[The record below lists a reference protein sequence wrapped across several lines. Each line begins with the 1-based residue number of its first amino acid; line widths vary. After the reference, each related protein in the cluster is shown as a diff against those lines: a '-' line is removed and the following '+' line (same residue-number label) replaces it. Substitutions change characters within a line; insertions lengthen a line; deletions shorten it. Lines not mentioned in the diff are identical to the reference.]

1 MNFWMNMKLKCNI
14 SNNENYKI
22 MNRKLIFIIVPLMFL
37 VHFSFGQSKEA
48 RQRIESARIA
58 LITER
63 LGLTPEQAEKFWPVY
78 NEYNIQRKNL
88 VQEMQNARKN
98 VDMNNMSE
106 EQGKELMNL
115 GLDIKER
122 QLQLEKTY
130 SGRLTEVI
138 STKQMLS
145 LRKAEEDFR
154 KMIIQRLEER
164 KRQMMRRDQMIN
176 RREQLMKDKGNN

>member
-1 MNFWMNMKLKCNI
+1 
-14 SNNENYKI
+14 
-22 MNRKLIFIIVPLMFL
+22 
-37 VHFSFGQSKEA
+37 
-48 RQRIESARIA
+48 
-58 LITER
+58 
-63 LGLTPEQAEKFWPVY
+63 
-78 NEYNIQRKNL
+78 
-88 VQEMQNARKN
+88 MQNARKN

-106 EQGKELMNL
+106 EQGRELMQL

-130 SGRLTEVI
+130 SNRLTDVI

-164 KRQMMRRDQMIN
+164 KRQQMRRDQMIN